1 MRHLCLFLDQFSR
14 KNMWPHE
21 TSTKKTLQTLHPEA
35 LNFWISEHL
44 VRKLNGGTCWIIN
57 KPKHLKTS
65 NGPPLVAQ
73 LTASRPKSTM
83 VLMGWIPNS
92 VTVFKG
98 SGHCKLV
105 LPKLKSINLM
115 VLPIKL
121 TWPGFLS
128 QKACNKK
135 IAVWHRLSQ
144 LKHEHRPFHPS
155 SEVLRKSI
163 VSTRSLKDQRPVRR
177 YVCIEP
183 MFHTFDTSTTL
194 DMESSKPHIS
204 GDQSSRKVRWNP
216 LTRKACQTQDIRHST
231 LESWVKQP
239 GMGEATTPFETKNG
253 SNHLKPMA
261 HVSM

>member
-1 MRHLCLFLDQFSR
+1 MAKHQPR
-14 KNMWPHE
+14 KN
-21 TSTKKTLQTLHPEA
+21 LQTLHPV
-35 LNFWISEHL
+35 NFWISEHL

-115 VLPIKL
+115 VFPIKL
-121 TWPGFLS
+121 TWSGF
-128 QKACNKK
+128 CHKK
-135 IAVWHRLSQ
+135 PATTKNSFLTRAFTI
-144 LKHEHRPFHPS
+144 KHMNIVHS
-155 SEVLRKSI
+155 IQSLEVPRTNI
-163 VSTRSLKDQRPVRR
+163 FYPPSLKAQGTVHR
-177 YVCIEP
+177 YVCI
-183 MFHTFDTSTTL
+183 FTDVSHVWHTSTTL

-204 GDQSSRKVRWNP
+204 GDQSSRKVHWNP

-231 LESWVKQP
+231 LESWVKRP
-239 GMGEATTPFETKNG
+239 GWVKQRR
-253 SNHLKPMA
+253 LKPSKTQCN
-261 HVSM
+261 VSM

>member
-1 MRHLCLFLDQFSR
+1 MAKHQPR
-14 KNMWPHE
+14 KN
-21 TSTKKTLQTLHPEA
+21 LQTLHPV
-35 LNFWISEHL
+35 NFWISEHL

-115 VLPIKL
+115 VFPIKL
-121 TWPGFLS
+121 TWSGF
-128 QKACNKK
+128 CHKK
-135 IAVWHRLSQ
+135 TWTSSI
-144 LKHEHRPFHPS
+144 PS
-155 SEVLRKSI
+155 NHWKFREQ
-163 VSTRSLKDQRPVRR
+163 TFFYPPSLNAQGTVHR
-177 YVCIEP
+177 YVCI
-183 MFHTFDTSTTL
+183 FTDVSHVWHTSTTL

-204 GDQSSRKVRWNP
+204 GDQSSRKVHWNP

-231 LESWVKQP
+231 LESWVKRP
-239 GMGEATTPFETKNG
+239 GWVKQRR
-253 SNHLKPMA
+253 LKPSKTQCN
-261 HVSM
+261 VSM

>member
-14 KNMWPHE
+14 KNVWPHE
-21 TSTKKTLQTLHPEA
+21 TSTKKNLQPLHPEA

-121 TWPGFLS
+121 TWSWFLS

-155 SEVLRKSI
+155 LEVLKIKHFSPP
-163 VSTRSLKDQRPVRR
+163 SLKAQRTLYVG
-177 YVCIEP
+177 YVCI
-183 MFHTFDTSTTL
+183 FTDVLNVWHFNNDWT
-194 DMESSKPHIS
+194 
-204 GDQSSRKVRWNP
+204 WNP
-216 LTRKACQTQDIRHST
+216 PSLTSLATKVQGKSVGIHWQGRLVKLRTSGIPLWKVGWSN
-231 LESWVKQP
+231 LVWVKQRP
-239 GMGEATTPFETKNG
+239 L
-253 SNHLKPMA
+253 LKQKMA
-261 HVSM
+261 QTI